1 MLEARV
7 RQLQAEGTAEEVMV
21 KRVAMAQA
29 PEAGGIWPPRQ
40 APVGAEGAAPVLS
53 SHWVQKLDKD
63 QQLIEKRLQQLEGKL
78 PKIVEKSTWE
88 KRLRMEPRLL
98 SRKLAGQ
105 LQQWERK
112 RPQSPWEEQ
121 LARLLQEAPKKLSRE
136 ADEGSESRLEGQRQK
151 LLAFLECCL
160 LTGHLPL
167 AHHVLVA
174 QHSRAPQQ
182 QLLTLPMYNTV
193 MLGWAR
199 QVRGWGRR
207 REPTRGT

>member
-1 MLEARV
+1 M
-7 RQLQAEGTAEEVMV
+7 RQLQAEGTAEEVTV

-63 QQLIEKRLQQLEGKL
+63 QQLIEKRWQHLEGKL
-78 PKIVEKSTWE
+78 PKMEKPTWE

-121 LARLLQEAPKKLSRE
+121 LARLLQEAPQRLSQE

>member
-1 MLEARV
+1 M
-7 RQLQAEGTAEEVMV
+7 

-63 QQLIEKRLQQLEGKL
+63 QQLIEKRWQHLEGKL
-78 PKIVEKSTWE
+78 PKMEKPTWE

-121 LARLLQEAPKKLSRE
+121 PGGWSTCGGLWDSLCSSGEP
-136 ADEGSESRLEGQRQK
+136 
-151 LLAFLECCL
+151 
-160 LTGHLPL
+160 
-167 AHHVLVA
+167 
-174 QHSRAPQQ
+174 
-182 QLLTLPMYNTV
+182 QLLPSFPQASVPKSASPTSH
-193 MLGWAR
+193 G
-199 QVRGWGRR
+199 QVSLW
-207 REPTRGT
+207 E